1 MIILTLALISLL
13 CIQPIICCNHIILH
27 FCRGMDASL
36 RTLFIA
42 TLFILLLNER
52 RIKAANILVIPADNI
67 SNINFFT
74 VAAKILQDDGH
85 NVTVLSVDRHKK
97 LIDGYDVPNVL
108 LKTVK
113 GVNPAESEE
122 FEQHIVKK
130 EGVNLMQ
137 MYRTFTEITSAFH
150 FQCQEMLENKEI
162 MAQLTEATFDLAIV
176 DGIDIYRCAYIFP
189 YKLGISYITLS
200 GRHDAWGSNV
210 PAMPSLEPAWPV
222 MHSEDDPSFFY
233 RVKSLM
239 VYMVVAII
247 TSIPPFDT
255 SLLVKHAPEK
265 PATTYQELFLDS
277 EMYLINLETT
287 CMDYHRI
294 EAPHYK
300 FVSGMAS
307 HPAEPLSKEM
317 NDYVNEAEHG
327 IIVVTFGSL
336 VKRASTKIIEKMMT
350 AFERVKQRVLMRYDG
365 PKISNKPDN
374 VRLEKWLPQN
384 DLLGNDKTLLFI
396 THAGNNGQLESLYHG
411 IPMLCMPFV
420 GDQGYNSALTKNKG
434 YGLVLD
440 PFEFTPDELYD
451 TIQELVYNTSYKKA
465 IQHCSNIIH
474 DMPDAKEK
482 LTFYVNHILR
492 FGGEHLKSPHIRMP
506 LYKVFMLD
514 VMAFFLVIMYVVYRV
529 CKFVFYAMY
538 NKCIK
543 EQKMKND

>member
-1 MIILTLALISLL
+1 MDTSLKITFITTFITAL
-13 CIQPIICCNHIILH
+13 LH
-27 FCRGMDASL
+27 A
-36 RTLFIA
+36 RT
-42 TLFILLLNER
+42 TEC
-52 RIKAANILVIPADNI
+52 ANILVIPMDHI
-67 SNINFFT
+67 STINFFA

-85 NVTVLSVDRHKK
+85 NVTVLSVDRHRK
-97 LIDGYDVPNVL
+97 LIDSYNVSRVL
-108 LKTVK
+108 LKPVK
-113 GVNPAESEE
+113 GKSKLESDDI
-122 FEQHIVKK
+122 EQTLLKNQRPNILK
-130 EGVNLMQ
+130 LL
-137 MYRTFTEITSAFH
+137 RTFKEVSSSFH

-162 MAQLTEATFDLAIV
+162 MAQLSKATFDLAIV
-176 DGIDIYRCAYIFP
+176 DGIDVYRCAYIFP
-189 YKLGISYITLS
+189 YKLGIRYITLS
-200 GRHDAWGSNV
+200 ARHDAWGSNV

-222 MHSEDDPSFFY
+222 MQDEKHPSFFF
-233 RVKSLM
+233 RTKSLLI
-239 VYMVVAII
+239 YLGISII

-307 HPAEPLSKEM
+307 HPAKPLSKEM
-317 NDYVNEAEHG
+317 DDYVNEAEHG

-336 VKRASTKIIEKMMT
+336 VKRAPMELIEKMMT
-350 AFERVKQRVLMRYDG
+350 AFGKVKQRVLMRYDG
-365 PKISNKPDN
+365 PTPTNKPDN

-384 DLLGNDKTLLFI
+384 DLLGNKNTLLFI
-396 THAGNNGQLESLYHG
+396 THAGNNGQLEGLYHG
-411 IPMLCMPFV
+411 VPMLCMPFF
-420 GDQGYNSALTKNKG
+420 GDQGYNSARTEKKG
-434 YGLVLD
+434 YGLQLD

-492 FGGEHLKSPHIRMP
+492 FGGEHLKSSHIRMP
-506 LYKVFMLD
+506 LYQVFMLD
-514 VMAFFLVIMYVVYRV
+514 VIAFLLVIIYIVYRI
-529 CKFVFYAMY
+529 CKWMMCALC
-538 NKCIK
+538 KRCRK
-543 EQKMKND
+543 QKTKRD

>member
-1 MIILTLALISLL
+1 MYVYLRPLVIATFLVSLL
-13 CIQPIICCNHIILH
+13 
-27 FCRGMDASL
+27 S
-36 RTLFIA
+36 
-42 TLFILLLNER
+42 ER
-52 RIKAANILVIPADNI
+52 KVKAANILVIPADHI
-67 SNINFFT
+67 STINFFT

-85 NVTVLSVDRHKK
+85 NVTVLSVDRHRK
-97 LIDGYDVPNVL
+97 LIDGYNVPKVL

-113 GVNPAESEE
+113 GVTPMASEE
-122 FEQHIVKK
+122 FEDNIVKK
-130 EGVNLMQ
+130 EGINVMQ
-137 MYRTFTEITSAFH
+137 MYRTFTEISSALH

-162 MAQLTEATFDLAIV
+162 MAQLTKATFDLAIV

-189 YKLGISYITLS
+189 YKLGIKYITLS
-200 GRHDAWGSNV
+200 ARHDAWGSNV

-222 MHSEDDPSFFY
+222 MQSEDDPSFFY
-233 RVKSLM
+233 RVKSLV
-239 VYMVVAII
+239 VYMGFSII
-247 TSIPPFDT
+247 TSIPPLDT

-265 PATTYQELFLDS
+265 PTTTYQDLFLDS

-307 HPAEPLSKEM
+307 HPTEPLSKEM

-336 VKRASTKIIEKMMT
+336 VKRASIEIIENMMT
-350 AFERVKQRVLMRYDG
+350 AFGKVKQRVLMRYDG
-365 PKISNKPDN
+365 PKIPNKPDN

-420 GDQGYNSALTKNKG
+420 GDQVYNAIRTKNKG

-440 PFEFTPDELYD
+440 PFKFTPDELYD
-451 TIQELVYNTSYKKA
+451 TIQKLVYNTSYKKA

-514 VMAFFLVIMYVVYRV
+514 VMAFFLVIMYAVYRV
-529 CKFVFYAMY
+529 CKCMFYALY
-538 NKCIK
+538 TKCRK
-543 EQKMKND
+543 QQKTKND

>member
-1 MIILTLALISLL
+1 MEIMFMSALIALTFYGKT
-13 CIQPIICCNHIILH
+13 ID
-27 FCRGMDASL
+27 G
-36 RTLFIA
+36 
-42 TLFILLLNER
+42 
-52 RIKAANILVIPADNI
+52 ANILVIPVDRISSVNI
-67 SNINFFT
+67 FA

-85 NVTVLSVDRHKK
+85 NVTVLSVDRHRK
-97 LIDGYDVPNVL
+97 LIDGYNVPHVL
-108 LKTVK
+108 LKTDK
-113 GVNPAESEE
+113 GKSILENDD
-122 FEQHIVKK
+122 FQQNMVKK
-130 EGVNLMQ
+130 EGVTIMELYSISMNASSSFQ
-137 MYRTFTEITSAFH
+137 
-150 FQCQEMLENKEI
+150 FQCQEMLENENI
-162 MAQLTEATFDLAIV
+162 MAQLTQANFNLAIV

-189 YKLGISYITLS
+189 YKLGIKYIKLS
-200 GRHDAWGSNV
+200 ARHDAWGSNV

-239 VYMVVAII
+239 VYMVVSFI

-265 PATTYQELFLDS
+265 PTTTYQELFLDS

-336 VKRASTKIIEKMMT
+336 VKRAPTEIIEKMMI
-350 AFERVKQRVLMRYDG
+350 AFGKVKQRVLMRYDG
-365 PKISNKPDN
+365 PTPTIKPSN

-384 DLLGNDKTLLFI
+384 DLLGNKKTLLFI

-411 IPMLCMPFV
+411 VPMLCMPFFI
-420 GDQGYNSALTKNKG
+420 DQGYNAARTEKKG
-434 YGLVLD
+434 YGLVLQ
-440 PFEFTPDELYD
+440 PFEFTPDELCD
-451 TIQELVYNTSYKKA
+451 TIQELVYNTSYKNA

-474 DMPDAKEK
+474 DMPNAKEK

-514 VMAFFLVIMYVVYRV
+514 VMAFIVGIMYVVCVV
-529 CKFVFYAMY
+529 CKCVMCTIYR
-538 NKCIK
+538 KCLK
-543 EQKMKND
+543 QQKSKTD